1 MNFNLYFSSECC
13 DANCPKHVDLS
24 KYNPLSVKYLMEYL
38 SDFKDLLQGCKE
50 LTVLGDIL
58 ILCDYY
64 GIGKPVTEIRNVVYE
79 TAIDFSNAIE
89 SFEVSRK
96 IELIDAFADLAS
108 HLRMKSASF
117 LRFNLAGWQ
126 LLIYFLVA
134 NENKIDIAVDILEEL
149 AEKEEALIRYFYY

>member
-1 MNFNLYFSSECC
+1 
-13 DANCPKHVDLS
+13 
-24 KYNPLSVKYLMEYL
+24 MEYL

-89 SFEVSRK
+89 AFEVSRK
-96 IELIDAFADLAS
+96 IELVDAFADLAS
-108 HLRMKSASF
+108 HLWMKSTSF

-126 LLIYFLVA
+126 LLINFLVA

-149 AEKEEALIRYFYY
+149 AGKEQAFIRYFYY